1 MVNPGVPFGPS
12 PVLQPIEAGRRRAGA
27 EMDGGSFPA
36 ATRRVAVA
44 WRARHVRRRA
54 SRRPPRSDP

>member
-1 MVNPGVPFGPS
+1 MVDPGVAFGPS
-12 PVLQPIEAGRRRAGA
+12 PMLQPIEGRTPQGRA

-54 SRRPPRSDP
+54 SRCPPRSDP